1 MCPGN
6 QNLLTHHAVPENL
19 YPQEGRMERQNFSSG
34 TPWEPVVGYSRAVQ
48 VGPFL
53 FVAGTTATNEQGKI
67 VGTGDLYAQTKQA
80 LSNIETVLKRAGAGL
95 KDVVRTRVFVTNI
108 GEWEKAGKAHGEFFR
123 DIRPAST
130 MVEVS
135 GLVSP
140 DMLVEIEVD
149 AVIPGRM

>member
-1 MCPGN
+1 
-6 QNLLTHHAVPENL
+6 
-19 YPQEGRMERQNFSSG
+19 MERQIFSSG
-34 TPWEPVVGYSRAVQ
+34 TPWEPIVGYSRAVQ

-53 FVAGTTATNEQGKI
+53 FVAGTTATDKEGKI
-67 VGTGDLYAQTKQA
+67 VGTGDVYAQTRQA
-80 LSNIETVLKRAGAGL
+80 LGNIEAVLKRAGVGL
-95 KDVVRTRVFVTNI
+95 KDVVRTRVFTTNI
-108 GEWEKAGKAHGEFFR
+108 GEWQKIGKAHGEFFR

-149 AVIPGRM
+149 AVIPEKL

>member
-1 MCPGN
+1 
-6 QNLLTHHAVPENL
+6 
-19 YPQEGRMERQNFSSG
+19 MERQNFSSG
-34 TPWEPVVGYSRAVQ
+34 TPWEPVVGYSRAVRI
-48 VGPFL
+48 GAFL
-53 FVAGTTATNEQGKI
+53 FIAGTTATNEDGKI

-80 LSNIETVLKRAGAGL
+80 LSNIERALQRAGASL

-135 GLVSP
+135 RLVSP
-140 DMLVEIEVD
+140 DMLVEIEAD
-149 AVIPGRM
+149 AVVPGKL